1 MWDTGLP
8 FWGLFITLAL
18 AAVYVI
24 PVGTVY
30 AVANLNSN
38 VLTVLGEIL
47 SGYIFKGRPLVL
59 LIFKVCTRND
69 SLTQST
75 NQHRKVLCIYRAQSG
90 HVLRGRYEGM
100 LYGLCLDAGA
110 NMPSLDYT

>member
-1 MWDTGLP
+1 MAIAILTQYFWHTGLP

-59 LIFKVCTRND
+59 LIFKVRIL
-69 SLTQST
+69 SLIHNS
-75 NQHRKVLCIYRAQSG
+75 
-90 HVLRGRYEGM
+90 
-100 LYGLCLDAGA
+100 YGLLLTGISS
-110 NMPSLDYT
+110 MLTPG

>member
-1 MWDTGLP
+1 MAVAILTQYAWHTGLA

-18 AAVYVI
+18 AAIYVI

-47 SGYIFKGRPLVL
+47 SGYIFKGKPLVL
-59 LIFKVCTRND
+59 LIFKVWY
-69 SLTQST
+69 LVST
-75 NQHRKVLCIYRAQSG
+75 VVSWG
-90 HVLRGRYEGM
+90 H
-100 LYGLCLDAGA
+100 
-110 NMPSLDYT
+110 